1 MRCQPD
7 LLMLLIMLQQ
17 CLVRSVKPGT
27 SAVSVC
33 RLGQTARQLKA
44 ESQALSQLQMT
55 LAPSRGVTGIVSDL
69 LHHMTSDG
77 KPAHYSKSFDAL
89 AEWVDSSLD
98 MYRVTPFL

>member
-1 MRCQPD
+1 M
-7 LLMLLIMLQQ
+7 
-17 CLVRSVKPGT
+17 
-27 SAVSVC
+27 C

-89 AEWVDSSLD
+89 ADWVDSSLD
-98 MYRVTPFL
+98 MYRVTPFSSVAASNR